1 MAETYAGG
9 VLVLPLVSHVEYV
22 DEASADRRADTQTP
36 DRCFPLWRGPVRV
49 CPNVQF
55 YTKYAVLFLICAG
68 FGEGRG
74 RGKEWGRG
82 QVGGGKWEGKR
93 KGKGERNG
101 KRDKGEEGV
110 KKGKLREEGKG
121 REEFCTAV
129 TDAAASVIVDSV
141 APGVRAAK

>member
-1 MAETYAGG
+1 VVCSLPHSAYVADVTLVSMAETYAGG

-68 FGEGRG
+68 
-74 RGKEWGRG
+74 
-82 QVGGGKWEGKR
+82 
-93 KGKGERNG
+93 
-101 KRDKGEEGV
+101 
-110 KKGKLREEGKG
+110 
-121 REEFCTAV
+121 
-129 TDAAASVIVDSV
+129 
-141 APGVRAAK
+141 